1 MNIRFVVIPVM
12 ALLLSLTA
20 FAQEGPGSAGNGST
34 QTSAAMANTAGEAS
48 LEVPH
53 WEIGGGF
60 TTLVVPND
68 TRAGFG
74 FRGVRNLGRSLSL
87 EGEFNWSL
95 GNTLFRVEGGHML
108 EGLFG
113 VKAGHRGRRA
123 GIFAKARPGFVT
135 FTDVGI
141 SRGALDLG
149 GVVEFYPATH
159 WLIRGDIGDT
169 MILATGA
176 AGQLHNAQF
185 GISVHYRF

>member
-1 MNIRFVVIPVM
+1 MKIRFVVIPVM

-20 FAQEGPGSAGNGST
+20 FAQEGPGSTGNSGI
-34 QTSAAMANTAGEAS
+34 QPSAAISNTAGEAS
-48 LEVPH
+48 LEVPR

-60 TTLVVPND
+60 TTLVISND

-74 FRGVRNLGRSLSL
+74 FRGVGNLSRSLAL

-95 GNTLFRVEGGHML
+95 GNSLFRVEGGHML

-113 VKAGHRGRRA
+113 VKAGHRGKRA
-123 GIFAKARPGFVT
+123 GIFAKARPGFIA
-135 FTDVGI
+135 FTDLGVGY
-141 SRGALDLG
+141 GALDLG

-169 MILATGA
+169 MVLATHA
-176 AGQLHNAQF
+176 TTQVHNAQF

>member
-1 MNIRFVVIPVM
+1 MKVRFVVIPVM

-20 FAQEGPGSAGNGST
+20 FAQEGPATTPDRGRHL
-34 QTSAAMANTAGEAS
+34 SAAMANTAGEAN
-48 LEVPH
+48 LEVPR

-74 FRGVRNLGRSLSL
+74 FRGGRNLGRALSL

-95 GNTLFRVEGGHML
+95 GNTLCRVEGGHML

-113 VKAGHRGRRA
+113 VKAGHRGSRA
-123 GIFAKARPGFVT
+123 GIFAKARPGFIT
-135 FTDVGI
+135 FTDVGV

-149 GVVEFYPATH
+149 GVVE
-159 WLIRGDIGDT
+159 
-169 MILATGA
+169 
-176 AGQLHNAQF
+176 
-185 GISVHYRF
+185 